1 MSILLEML
9 RQEFMVNILV
19 GVILVALPCALLG
32 VLVVLRR
39 EVFVGAALAQVAS
52 LGGVIGLC
60 LAAGHEMCAHGHSVG
75 EILPRAT
82 ALGAAVIAAVG
93 LSSQRGERR
102 LSREASIGI
111 LYAGTAALAILVV
124 ATRATLHREVLSLL
138 FGNVLTMTISRDEL
152 IILGVVALLV
162 LLSVV
167 LLGRRF
173 LLVSL
178 DPAMAAGAGISVRG
192 WQSLLL
198 GLVGGVVAF
207 SILEAGAL
215 VVFALLVI
223 PASGALL
230 VARSMRM
237 AYLLAAILGV
247 GSALVGVTISY
258 LADWPTGPAVIVTS
272 LVPLLVLVIWRQLRA

>member
-60 LAAGHEMCAHGHSVG
+60 LAAGHEMHADGHSVG

-138 FGNVLTMTISRDEL
+138 FGNVLTISRDEL
-152 IILGVVALLV
+152 VVLGVVALLV
-162 LLSVV
+162 VLSVV